1 MSRAM
6 LRFLSPSCDSP
17 AGYLVMDYFDGVTLA
32 DHVARNGPLTPE
44 SLVALARPVA
54 EALQAAHGRG
64 ILHRDIK
71 PANLLVRQEG
81 SAWRVKVI
89 DFGLALGLK
98 ALQSA
103 ATTNKLGRTVVGSS
117 IAGTPDY
124 APPEQLGKLTGVPV
138 GRYSDIYSFA
148 TPRRQV
154 GPDHPA
160 LVRPVVE
167 GVVAADGDHLVVPER
182 PPQVVQVPAEQ
193 PGRPPLALPAPGVDQ
208 PPGPPVQAPGRHPL
222 LVVPRRVHGVG
233 AHRTDTKIRA
243 RKASRLCPFFQG
255 RP

>member
-81 SAWRVKVI
+81 PDCGGKVL

-98 ALQSA
+98 ALHSA
-103 ATTNKLGRTVVGSS
+103 ATTNKLGRTVAGSS

-124 APPEQLGKLTGVPV
+124 APPEQLGKPTAAPV
-138 GRYSDIYSFA
+138 GA
-148 TPRRQV
+148 
-154 GPDHPA
+154 
-160 LVRPVVE
+160 
-167 GVVAADGDHLVVPER
+167 
-182 PPQVVQVPAEQ
+182 
-193 PGRPPLALPAPGVDQ
+193 
-208 PPGPPVQAPGRHPL
+208 
-222 LVVPRRVHGVG
+222 
-233 AHRTDTKIRA
+233 
-243 RKASRLCPFFQG
+243 CP
-255 RP
+255 